1 MSICICL
8 SAFAVGCAPN
18 ANGVWQPSLPWTRK
32 APQTAANPWQSD
44 PANLAGTLPRTP
56 SAGTLPSP
64 IANPVARNSNGL
76 SYLRDLMKRNEEQQT
91 LANQQRQ
98 RLEELTRRQAQDA
111 EKERLYVIQQ
121 REKERAALLKQ
132 YQEKEQQLA
141 SREQKY
147 RGQFDQ
153 LRTQTAGLDSN
164 NRDLHAELARSKKE
178 TNLLQEELALFK
190 RRLDESTQ
198 QLSVAQRSSQE
209 SGQRLQAIQASASQ
223 RRGNA
228 AIRAN
233 SSVTQ
238 SITAV
243 MVPGMDIRQDGDLV
257 RMSIPTDKLF
267 MQGTAQLHQGSQPYM
282 DQITE
287 AIRRHYPQQI
297 VGVEA
302 HTDHSSTGLTN
313 TQWRNHHQLTAAQ
326 SMAVFEQLTNR
337 NISPHQ
343 LFVLGHGG
351 NHPLVSGGT
360 PQGQSMNRRV
370 EIVVYPETYGQR

>member
-1 MSICICL
+1 
-8 SAFAVGCAPN
+8 
-18 ANGVWQPSLPWTRK
+18 
-32 APQTAANPWQSD
+32 
-44 PANLAGTLPRTP
+44 
-56 SAGTLPSP
+56 
-64 IANPVARNSNGL
+64 
-76 SYLRDLMKRNEEQQT
+76 MKRNEEQQQ
-91 LANQQRQ
+91 LAELQQRE
-98 RLEELTRRQAQDA
+98 LEELTRRQAQ
-111 EKERLYVIQQ
+111 ESERERLYVVQQ

-132 YQEKEQQLA
+132 YEEKERLLA

-153 LRTQTAGLDSN
+153 LRNQAAGLDTN

-178 TNLLQEELALFK
+178 TSLLQEELSLLK
-190 RRLDESTQ
+190 RRLGESTQ
-198 QLSVAQRSSQE
+198 QLSLAQRSNQE
-209 SGQRLQAIQASASQ
+209 AGKRLQAIQASAS
-223 RRGNA
+223 RKRGNA

-287 AIRRHYPQQI
+287 VVRRHYPQQI

-302 HTDHSSTGLTN
+302 HTDHSSTQLSS

-326 SMAVFEQLTNR
+326 SMAIFEQLTNR

-360 PQGQSMNRRV
+360 PQGQSLNRRV